1 MALRSVEHY
10 GQFLDTLPDAALLV
24 NQRGTIV
31 FANAHTTALLGY
43 APNDL
48 IGRPVKVLAWEGD
61 SDSTQL
67 TGAALSCQASTRLGL
82 RARHRDGRDLWLDL
96 TLSPHKLG
104 PTPLTLFMLRDLRWQ
119 QQQFQTLTAL
129 GTALREAQSRGA
141 VLRTLLDQLLR
152 LVPASGAAFAGRE
165 LDEVVVEQGAGL
177 LEPWTNLRVS
187 ASELGSSRLMNQTP
201 FVTAAPGEHP
211 WHARRHLPSEVKG
224 YASIPMQTHGN
235 VLGALVV
242 TKAEPFVTQE
252 VDTLVAV
259 GEIAAIALQRAAMH
273 ERLLHESA
281 AIEEAYEATVESWGR
296 ALDMRDRVA
305 EGHTRRVTDLTL
317 RLARRMGVN
326 EDRLPHVR
334 RGAMLHDIGNM
345 VVPDSILFK
354 PGRLTD
360 DERAIMRRHT
370 EHAYDLLG
378 SIEFL
383 RPALEIPSF
392 HHERWDGS
400 GYPRGLKGHDIPLA
414 ARIFAVADA
423 YDAITSDRPY
433 SRAESPEAA
442 LGAIAARSGTQF
454 DPEVVQALLE
464 LSSSLMGRQISQPP
478 DQKEP

>member
-1 MALRSVEHY
+1 MPVRSVERY

-31 FANAHTTALLGY
+31 FANARTTALLGY

-61 SDSTQL
+61 SGSPKL
-67 TGAALSCQASTRLGL
+67 AEAAQPGQAGTRLGL

-119 QQQFQTLTAL
+119 EQQFQTLATL

-141 VLRTLLDQLLR
+141 VLGTLLDQLLR
-152 LVPASGAAFAGRE
+152 LIPANGAAFAGR
-165 LDEVVVEQGAGL
+165 DVDGIVFEQGGGL
-177 LEPWTNLRVS
+177 LESWTNLRVP
-187 ASELGSSRLMNQTP
+187 AAEVAGSSLTDGTP

-211 WHARRHLPSEVKG
+211 WLARRNLPAAIQG
-224 YASIPMQTHGN
+224 YTSIPIQAHG
-235 VLGALVV
+235 VVAGALVV
-242 TKAEPFVTQE
+242 TKGEPFAKQE
-252 VDTLVAV
+252 IDTLVAA

-273 ERLLHESA
+273 ERLLNESA
-281 AIEEAYEATVESWGR
+281 AMEEAYEATVESWGR
-296 ALDMRDRVA
+296 ALDLRDRGT
-305 EGHTRRVTDLTL
+305 EGHTRRVTDLTM
-317 RLARRMGVN
+317 RLARRMGMS
-326 EDRLPHVR
+326 EEQLPHVR

-354 PGRLTD
+354 PGRLTE

-370 EHAYDLLG
+370 EYAYDLLG

-442 LGAIAARSGTQF
+442 LGAIAARSATQF
-454 DPEVVQALLE
+454 DPEVVHALLE
-464 LSSSLMGRQISQPP
+464 LSPSLTSRPGNAAS
-478 DQKEP
+478 